1 MKDEKQSRFNRLAK
15 ETTRSDA
22 ASPTPCADPAAESR
36 KSQVASQNTT
46 EPERNA

>member
-15 ETTRSDA
+15 ETTRGGA
-22 ASPTPCADPAAESR
+22 ASLTPCAAPAAAGR
-36 KSQVASQNTT
+36 KSRVASQNTT